1 LFRNAGSEYKMDQ
14 VNDDVSKE
22 KAIGEPVSPACGSHF
37 PEGAS
42 GASWVDVDYSV
53 LMHRKAQQ

>member
-1 LFRNAGSEYKMDQ
+1 MDQ